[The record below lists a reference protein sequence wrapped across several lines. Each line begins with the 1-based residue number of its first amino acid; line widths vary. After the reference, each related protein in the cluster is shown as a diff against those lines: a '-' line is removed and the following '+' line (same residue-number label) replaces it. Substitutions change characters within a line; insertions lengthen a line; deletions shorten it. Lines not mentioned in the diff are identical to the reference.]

1 MVGGQEL
8 ELLHGQ
14 EVVVN
19 GKGALLEDG
28 GELVLAGGDLV
39 VLGLGGDAELPEL
52 VVDLLHEGVDR
63 RADGA
68 EVVLLELLALNR
80 LAAKE
85 RAATHDEVRALLEV
99 LLLDEEVL
107 LLGADGGH
115 DVLGGTAEELQHT
128 LGLALESHLGAQQR
142 GLLVKRLAG
151 IGDEGRGD
159 A

>member
-1 MVGGQEL
+1 MAREPCS
-8 ELLHGQ
+8 
-14 EVVVN
+14 
-19 GKGALLEDG
+19 KMGASSCWPGATSLC
-28 GELVLAGGDLV
+28 LVLAGT
-39 VLGLGGDAELPEL
+39 PSFQS
-52 VVDLLHEGVDR
+52 LLHEGVDR

-115 DVLGGTAEELQHT
+115 DVLGGTAEELQHA
-128 LGLALESHLGAQQR
+128 LGLALKSHLGAQQR

-151 IGDEGRGD
+151 IGDEGCGD